1 MKKKLL
7 AGFKGYGK
15 IASFIVAIPML
26 YFVVT
31 AAFPYAEKM
40 LKPIAMLSAGISFVE
55 GGKSA
60 LYNEENQEFDDN
72 IMIGDTEAVPYE
84 PLEEEVF
91 EPVESASVPP
101 PVSSEAPPSSAVT
114 SSSVDEAKPANVG
127 VVQRKTYSAGNTS
140 VYIPLKAGYIKNS
153 TSLPAQKIAD
163 NVAKLPD
170 FKIATDGS
178 PQVLIMHTHA
188 TESYQ
193 PVLRDWFSKD
203 YNSRTTDN
211 TKNMT
216 RIGDEIEKQLKSA
229 GIGVIHNRTLHD
241 YPSYNGAY
249 ERSAVTVK
257 QILKENPSI
266 KVVLD
271 VHRDAIQPNAN
282 TMIAPVTEINGR
294 SCAQVMIIS
303 GCDNGKMNMPNYM
316 ENLKFSAALQS
327 TMEGTY
333 KGLTRPILF
342 DYRKYN
348 QNLTTGSILLEMG
361 GHANTLDEAIYAGE
375 LVGRS
380 LVKLLLELK

>member
-1 MKKKLL
+1 MKKNWL
-7 AGFKGYGK
+7 AGFKSYGK
-15 IASFIVAIPML
+15 IASFIIAIPML

-31 AAFPYAEKM
+31 AVFPYAEMM
-40 LKPIAMLSAGISFVE
+40 LKPIAMLSAGLSFVE

-60 LYNEENQEFDDN
+60 ILNEDNHNFEDN
-72 IMIGDTEAVPYE
+72 IMIGDTETVPYE
-84 PLEEEVF
+84 PLEDEVF
-91 EPVESASVPP
+91 APPVKPVPVPP
-101 PVSSEAPPSSAVT
+101 PVSSEVPPSSAETAADNEV
-114 SSSVDEAKPANVG
+114 KPANVG

-140 VYIPLKAGYIKNS
+140 AYIPLKAGYIKNS
-153 TSLPAQKIAD
+153 TSLSAQKIAD
-163 NVAKLPD
+163 NVQKRPD
-170 FKIATDGS
+170 FKIATDGT

-216 RIGDEIEKQLKSA
+216 RIGDEIENQLKSA
-229 GIGVIHNRTLHD
+229 GIGVIHNKTLHD

-257 QILKENPSI
+257 QILKENPTI

-282 TMIAPVTEINGR
+282 TMIAPVVEINGR
-294 SCAQVMIIS
+294 SAAQVMIIS

-327 TMEGTY
+327 TMEGSY